1 MRKLTLLTIII
12 VLIGILPS
20 LIQYGCF
27 MVTKDFS
34 TQQLPFI
41 VEAKRMLG
49 SGIPFWSWN
58 TFIGS
63 DFIGAYSFYTLT
75 SPFVWFVCL
84 FPYKYITIGITL
96 ALFLKILCAGW
107 FSYFFFL
114 KMGISKQVSI
124 IGGLLYAFS
133 SYSISNIGYYHFWE
147 PLICFPIL
155 LYGIEKFLRREKYGE
170 ICLAASVFL
179 VVFVNYYFM
188 PGSLI
193 CGLLY
198 TICRVFSKD
207 IKMSFSRF
215 AYAIVLVAVGIA
227 ASAFILL
234 PTLYSMEGNERIE
247 ASSDSWLPYYFE
259 RIRVLFIPKMQE
271 QENPMLLGTGW
282 NSNAANLSVIGLLLA
297 IIYCIRHNDWMRWLT
312 LIIFIFYISPLN
324 GTFSLFT
331 NSTYTRWAYAFTLFM
346 ILPSLKF
353 LDNEEKFRLRHLII
367 YMCIAIGFIGIH
379 YLYSNL
385 GHLKTNQWSYQ
396 TIDYAD
402 NAIISAIFIFSLMLL
417 FVFYKQQTPQRLL
430 ACLCVFSCFYFP
442 LRTWMV
448 TDSYYQL
455 TLDNGQESKA
465 KIGYINKYALNNH
478 LERKE
483 GNVFEYRTDFITQ
496 DKNVYQNLALLKNR
510 PSVESY
516 VSSCYHFSREIL
528 SLADT
533 LNTPGFSH
541 PNNHI
546 DAFDAL
552 MSVREFI
559 EYDDHKRKSQL
570 DFPRISVKEKGKGYT
585 IYANPHYIPM
595 GFAYDSYI
603 PSSIIDSIITASPQS
618 NIPLQLLANLSIEK
632 EDEAE
637 INKYLQKGKI
647 FVGNDLDSIVNA
659 RRVITCH
666 QFSGT
671 SKGFTASINTPKDA
685 IVFFSVPYSK
695 GFTAYVDGQPEKIF
709 KTNRGL
715 SSIVVKNG
723 SHQIEFTYCPPGF
736 RLGCIISLTA
746 IICFIICFFSKLKD
760 ASNTNK

>member
-1 MRKLTLLTIII
+1 MRKLTLLIIII

-63 DFIGAYSFYTLT
+63 DYIGAYSFYTLT
-75 SPFVWFVCL
+75 SPFVWFACL

-96 ALFLKILCAGW
+96 ALFLKVLCAGW
-107 FSYFFFL
+107 FSYYYFR
-114 KMGISKQVSI
+114 KMDISQQVSI

-155 LYGIEKFLRREKYGE
+155 LYGIEKYLRREKYGE
-170 ICLAASVFL
+170 ICLTASVFL

-188 PGSLI
+188 PSSLI

-198 TICRVFSKD
+198 AICRVFSKD
-207 IKMSFSRF
+207 IRISFSRF

-234 PTLYSMEGNERIE
+234 PTMYSMEGNERIE
-247 ASSDSWLPYYFE
+247 ASSNSWLPYYFE
-259 RIRVLFIPKMQE
+259 RIRVLFMPKMQE
-271 QENPMLLGTGW
+271 QENPMLFGTGW
-282 NSNAANLSVIGLLLA
+282 NSNAVNLSVIGMLLA

-312 LIIFIFYISPLN
+312 FIIFIFYISPLN
-324 GTFSLFT
+324 GAFSLFT
-331 NSTYTRWAYAFTLFM
+331 NSTYTRWAYAFTLFL

-353 LDNEEKFRLRHLII
+353 LDNEEKIRLRHLII
-367 YMCIAIGFIGIH
+367 YMCIAIGFVGIH

-385 GHLKTNQWSYQ
+385 GHLMNNQWNYH
-396 TIDYAD
+396 TIDYTD
-402 NAIISAIFIFSLMLL
+402 NAIIIGVFIFSLILL
-417 FVFYKQQTPQRLL
+417 YIFYRHQTSQRLL
-430 ACLCVFSCFYFP
+430 LCLCLFSCVYFP

-448 TDSYYQL
+448 TDSYYQM
-455 TLDNGQESKA
+455 TLEKSQEPQA
-465 KIGYINKYALNNH
+465 KIGYIDKYVLNNH

-483 GNVFEYRTDFITQ
+483 GNVFGYRTDFITE
-496 DKNVYQNLALLKNR
+496 DKNIYQNLALLKNR

-533 LNTPGFSH
+533 LNTSGFSH

-552 MSVREFI
+552 MSVKEFI
-559 EYDDHKRKSQL
+559 EYDDSNRRDLL
-570 DFPRISVKEKGKGYT
+570 DFPRVSIKNKGNGYT
-585 IYANPHYIPM
+585 IFTNPHYIPM
-595 GFAYDSYI
+595 GFVYDSYI
-603 PSSIIDSIITASPQS
+603 PSSIIDSIASTSPQS

-637 INKYLQKGKI
+637 ISKYLPRGKTYM
-647 FVGNDLDSIVNA
+647 GNDLDSLVNV
-659 RRVITCH
+659 RRQIACH
-666 QFSGT
+666 QFSGN

-685 IVFFSVPYSK
+685 VVFFSVPYSK
-695 GFTAYVDGQPEKIF
+695 GFTAYVDGQPKKIF
-709 KTNRGL
+709 KTNCGL
-715 SSIVVKNG
+715 SSIVVKKG
-723 SHQIEFTYCPPGF
+723 THQIEFNYLPQGF
-736 RLGCIISLTA
+736 KKGCVISLIALT
-746 IICFIICFFSKLKD
+746 ICVLCMTLKPKD
-760 ASNTNK
+760 TNIV

>member
-1 MRKLTLLTIII
+1 
-12 VLIGILPS
+12 
-20 LIQYGCF
+20 
-27 MVTKDFS
+27 
-34 TQQLPFI
+34 
-41 VEAKRMLG
+41 MLA
-49 SGIPFWSWN
+49 SGMPLWSWN

-63 DFIGAYSFYTLT
+63 DYIGAYSFYTLT
-75 SPFVWFVCL
+75 SPFVWFACL

-96 ALFLKILCAGW
+96 ALVLKVLCAGW
-107 FSYFFFL
+107 FSYFYFL
-114 KMGISKQVSI
+114 KMGITKQVSI

-170 ICLAASVFL
+170 ACLAASVFL

-193 CGLLY
+193 CGLIY
-198 TICRVFSKD
+198 TICRVSSKD
-207 IKMSFSRF
+207 IKISFSRF
-215 AYAIVLVAVGIA
+215 AYAIVLVVVGIA
-227 ASAFILL
+227 ASAFILF

-247 ASSDSWLPYYFE
+247 ANSNSWLPYYFE
-259 RIRVLFIPKMQE
+259 RIRVLFMPKMQE

-282 NSNAANLSVIGLLLA
+282 NSNAASLSVIGLLLA

-312 LIIFIFYISPLN
+312 IVILIFYISPLN
-324 GTFSLFT
+324 GAFSLFT

-346 ILPSLKF
+346 ILPSLKL
-353 LDNEEKFRLRHLII
+353 LDNGEKIRLRHLII
-367 YMCIAIGFIGIH
+367 YMCIAIGFVGIH

-385 GHLKTNQWSYQ
+385 GHLKTNQWNYQ
-396 TIDYAD
+396 TIDIID
-402 NAIISAIFIFSLMLL
+402 NIIISAIFIFSLMLL
-417 FVFYKQQTPQRLL
+417 FVFYKKQTPQRLL

-455 TLDNGQESKA
+455 TLEKGQETKA
-465 KIGYINKYALNNH
+465 KIGYIYKYALNNK
-478 LERKE
+478 LAYKE
-483 GNVFEYRTDFITQ
+483 GHAFEYRTDFITQ
-496 DKNVYQNLALLKNR
+496 DYNIYQNLALLKNR

-516 VSSCYHFSREIL
+516 VSSFYHFSRDIL
-528 SLADT
+528 STADT
-533 LNTPGFSH
+533 LNTAGYSH

-546 DAFDAL
+546 DGIDAL
-552 MSVREFI
+552 LSVKEFI
-559 EYDDHKRKSQL
+559 EYDDINRNSNPI
-570 DFPRISVKEKGKGYT
+570 FPRETIKEKGEGFT

-603 PSSIIDSIITASPQS
+603 PSSIIDSIVTSSPQA

-637 INKYLQKGKI
+637 IGKYIQKGGI
-647 FVGNDLDSIVNA
+647 YQGNNLDSIVDA
-659 RRVITCH
+659 RKQISCH
-666 QFSGT
+666 KFVGT
-671 SKGFTASINTPKDA
+671 TKGFTASINNPKDA
-685 IVFFSVPYSK
+685 VVFFSVPHSK

-715 SSIVVKNG
+715 SSIVVKKG
-723 SHQIEFTYCPPGF
+723 THQIEFKYLPQGF
-736 RLGCIISLTA
+736 KTGCVISLIA
-746 IICFIICFFSKLKD
+746 LLCFVTCFYYHLYTYKHKGFQYTRK
-760 ASNTNK
+760 